1 MNFETACIVIKSK
14 RKKKNII
21 FFSLFGMDL
30 LYYPAS
36 RGFFAAWLLA
46 YNARSLSRR
55 CYLLM
60 ISWLV
65 YPPSRGS
72 K

>member
-14 RKKKNII
+14 RKKSSS
-21 FFSLFGMDL
+21 FSQVLGWIL
-30 LYYPAS
+30 LDSAS

-46 YNARSLSRR
+46 YNVWSLSRH